1 MSKLRRAAQA
11 GTLESC
17 DIMIMLSPASEG
29 EGVGIVLDSP
39 TKKQYGT
46 RIREVIMGALAQAG
60 VKDAKVH
67 ANDRGALDCTIAAR
81 METVIRRAMSEA

>member
-1 MSKLRRAAQA
+1 MNVIRKSAQS

-29 EGVGIVLDSP
+29 EGIAISLDSP
-39 TKKQYGT
+39 TKKQYGA
-46 RIREVIMGALAQAG
+46 RIREVIAETLARAE
-60 VKDAKVH
+60 VKDATVY

-81 METVIRRAMSEA
+81 METAIRRAKSEE